1 MSTPTD
7 TNTKGEQHL
16 FLLKHFISKQ
26 HMFRYTLK
34 VYLTL
39 DSMSVL
45 VCMFT
50 INKKL
55 KLTYF
60 EFQAIVVIRELG
72 RRVGDS

>member
-1 MSTPTD
+1 
-7 TNTKGEQHL
+7 
-16 FLLKHFISKQ
+16 
-26 HMFRYTLK
+26 MFRYTLK